1 MKLLDRTMKCVRIAT
16 IAAAAT
22 LASQPALAQERI
34 TVAGGSTGGVFFSL
48 ATGMA
53 EMMSKSLDGY
63 SVTAGATG
71 GSGENVRLLGTNG
84 AQFGLLMAD
93 AAYNGHEGKD
103 AFADEG
109 GYDNVVGV
117 MMTYDQV
124 MHLVVPADSPIKTM
138 ADLKGRRVSP
148 GPAGSGTALMVAP
161 ILEAYGL
168 TGQVRLDPLSHSQ
181 QMTALGDGQLDA
193 AFLLLPAGSSTV
205 ASFAAASPI
214 RFIPMDDTTTLA
226 SVESNYPFYFPMDI
240 EAGAYEGQPEAV
252 PSLGVSVAL
261 ATNSDV
267 DEELVYQVTK
277 LFNEHPQDLAA
288 YHAIA
293 RSISTEKALTGMP
306 IPLHPGAQRYYEE
319 VAHSGLSQ

>member
-1 MKLLDRTMKCVRIAT
+1 MRLLDKTMNCVRA
-16 IAAAAT
+16 AVVLAAAT
-22 LASQPALAQERI
+22 TVAQPVLAQERI

-53 EMMSKSLDGY
+53 EMMSKNLEGY

-124 MHLVVPADSPIKTM
+124 MHLVVPANSPIQTM

-148 GPAGSGTALMVAP
+148 GPAGSGTALMTAP
-161 ILEAYGL
+161 ILDAYGL
-168 TGQVRLDPLSHSQ
+168 TGEVKLDPLSHSQ

-214 RFIPMDDTTTLA
+214 RFIPIDDPAVLA
-226 SVESNYPFYFPMDI
+226 SIKSEYPFYFPMNI
-240 EAGAYEGQPEAV
+240 EAGAYEGQTEAV
-252 PSLGVSVAL
+252 PSLGVAVAL
-261 ATNSDV
+261 ATNTDV
-267 DEELVYQVTK
+267 DDELVYQVTK
-277 LFNEHPQDLAA
+277 LFNEQTQDLVA

-293 RSISTEKALTGMP
+293 RSISTDKALNGMP
-306 IPLHPGAQRYYEE
+306 IPLHPGAERYYEE
-319 VAHSGLSQ
+319 VGHRGLSQ